1 MNTSH
6 RSRTIGG
13 YVAFRAL
20 ETGWK
25 SSCSNEIYWLLDV
38 RFHCTDQ
45 ESTSVSDDGAEAS
58 NSSSSKCVPG
68 ADGAG
73 PPFSLLGFDLA
84 GDSDSESNFSYDS
97 LDHRTFLSR
106 SNRFPSK
113 CLDMKSNSRADVGKR
128 ILIAISL
135 AKNSPRAIPRG

>member
-25 SSCSNEIYWLLDV
+25 SSCSNKIYELLHV

-58 NSSSSKCVPG
+58 NSSSSKYAPGVTVPSG
-68 ADGAG
+68 PILFRGRLITAG
-73 PPFSLLGFDLA
+73 TVRPARSRTVRH
-84 GDSDSESNFSYDS
+84 ESK
-97 LDHRTFLSR
+97 RASR
-106 SNRFPSK
+106 RYK
-113 CLDMKSNSRADVGKR
+113 GVE
-128 ILIAISL
+128 
-135 AKNSPRAIPRG
+135 